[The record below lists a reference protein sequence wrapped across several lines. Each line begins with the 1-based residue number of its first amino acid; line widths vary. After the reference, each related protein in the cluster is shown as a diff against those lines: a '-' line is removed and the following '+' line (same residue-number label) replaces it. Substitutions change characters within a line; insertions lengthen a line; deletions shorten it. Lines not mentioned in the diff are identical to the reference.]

1 MKDIRQALQER
12 KIFNNAL
19 QKKYDSLKEY
29 SDKLEFIFNI
39 LKISQNDYLE
49 YTYQETLSDS
59 YLELLKVELK
69 KYQNMN
75 DTLFIDFIVENL
87 FDKKYSIING

>member
-39 LKISQNDYLE
+39 LTTKIY
-49 YTYQETLSDS
+49 Y
-59 YLELLKVELK
+59 
-69 KYQNMN
+69 MIIFHH
-75 DTLFIDFIVENL
+75 FIT
-87 FDKKYSIING
+87 SIE

>member
-87 FDKKYSIING
+87 FDKKHGVLE

>member
-29 SDKLEFIFNI
+29 SDKSEFEF
-39 LKISQNDYLE
+39 L
-49 YTYQETLSDS
+49 
-59 YLELLKVELK
+59 
-69 KYQNMN
+69 
-75 DTLFIDFIVENL
+75 
-87 FDKKYSIING
+87 